1 MTIRNWRKKVSRT
14 EYCKCN
20 TPVTNPENTLTITRF
35 TNVATTSWTA
45 PEYVTTVEYLVVG
58 GGGGGGAAYDTG
70 SGGGGGGG
78 LVLSGTLN
86 VVPGNSYSVVVGSGG
101 NGGVGAGDRF
111 TDRSET
117 NGLAG
122 GLSSFDAIVAL
133 GGGGGYR
140 SREFPGDRGFGGS
153 VAIILTAPTG
163 GNGSDNRSY
172 GVNGG
177 GGGGNGSAGGSSTLM
192 PQQSKIRGSGLT
204 NNISGSNVIYG
215 AGGVGGQI
223 DLSADGSNAINNT
236 GNGGGGAT
244 SVSFDATSGGNG
256 GSGIVI
262 LKY

>member
-1 MTIRNWRKKVSRT
+1 MTRT

-20 TPVTNPENTLTITRF
+20 TQVTNVPSTLTILSF
-35 TNVATTSWTA
+35 TDVAIDSWTA
-45 PEYVTTVEYLVVG
+45 PANVTTVEYLIVG
-58 GGGGGGAAYDTG
+58 GGGGGGGAFDTG

-86 VVPGNSYSVVVGSGG
+86 VVPGNTYSVVVGAGGTGGTGTGTSRPGIVPAISG
-101 NGGVGAGDRF
+101 
-111 TDRSET
+111 TDT
-117 NGLAG
+117 NGSAG

-140 SREFPGDRGFGGS
+140 SREFSGGRGFGGS

-177 GGGGNGSAGGSSTLM
+177 GGGGNGSAGGSSTIT
-192 PQQSKIRGSGLT
+192 PQQSKNGGAGLT
-204 NNISGSNVIYG
+204 KNISGSNVTYG
-215 AGGVGGQI
+215 AGGIGGQL
-223 DLSADGSNAINNT
+223 DASLAGSLGTTNT

-244 SVSFDATSGGNG
+244 SVSYDGKNGGNG
-256 GSGIVI
+256 GSGKVI
-262 LKY
+262 LKYYV